1 MKKIFNIFLLVVSLL
16 FTSCET
22 STDVNGGVP
31 YKEYTVINAQ
41 LSAYKVFNGVFI
53 THTLPLN
60 VPYDIKK
67 AEIKNAIAYV
77 LEAGTRVI
85 PLHYFADGLYKPIRT
100 VALLPQTEYEL
111 FVSINN
117 KTIYSKTLVPDV
129 PDIAGVSNVLN
140 NYLSARVTAKPG
152 EAYGAAWIV
161 SGGGGQPAEKADD
174 FFSIETSDQ
183 YPGDVL
189 VRTQNIPP
197 PYNTSTYSDR
207 FFIQVYA
214 FDKAYKNYFLTK
226 TNSSQINNTFT
237 SGGGPVVWNV
247 YGEDVIGLFIGMT
260 EGTLAH
266 P

>member
-1 MKKIFNIFLLVVSLL
+1 MRELTYILLLITSLL

-41 LSAYKVFNGVFI
+41 LSAYKVFNGVYI
-53 THTLPLN
+53 THTLPLD

-85 PLHYFADGLYKPIRT
+85 PLHYSFDGLYKPIRT
-100 VALLPQTEYEL
+100 VALLPSTEYEL
-111 FVSINN
+111 FVNIND

-129 PDIAGVSNVLN
+129 PDIVDVVNVQN

-152 EAYGAAWIV
+152 EAYGAAWII
-161 SGGGGQPAEKADD
+161 SGGGGQTAEKADD
-174 FFSIETSDQ
+174 FFAVETSDH
-183 YPGDVL
+183 YPADLL

-197 PYNTSTYSDR
+197 PYNTTTYSDR

-214 FDKAYKNYFLTK
+214 FDKAYKDYFLTK
-226 TNSSQINNTFT
+226 TNSNQINNTFT
-237 SGGGPVVWNV
+237 AGGGPVVWNV

>member
-1 MKKIFNIFLLVVSLL
+1 MRKIIYIQLLITSLL
-16 FTSCET
+16 FSACET
-22 STDVNGGVP
+22 STDVDSGVP

-41 LSAYKVFNGVFI
+41 LSAYKVFNGVYI
-53 THTLPLN
+53 THTLPLD
-60 VPYDIKK
+60 VSYDIKK
-67 AEIKNAIAYV
+67 AEITNAIAYI

-85 PLHYFADGLYKPIRT
+85 PLHYFSDGLYKPIKT
-100 VALLPQTEYEL
+100 VAILPETQYEL

-129 PDIAGVSNVLN
+129 PNVVNVTNVQN
-140 NYLSARVTAKPG
+140 NYLSARVTAKSG

-161 SGGGGQPAEKADD
+161 SGGGGQTAEKADD
-174 FFSIETSDQ
+174 FFSVETSDH
-183 YPGDVL
+183 YPSDVL

-214 FDKAYKNYFLTK
+214 FDKAYKDYFLTK
-226 TNSSQINNTFT
+226 TNSNQIDNTFT

-260 EGTLAH
+260 EGTLTH